1 MTHVC
6 DIYVPYVIC
15 TYMFVCVSCVTYYTG
30 GICRQAARHGEN
42 PVLVVKL
49 LVPIILFGRTCK
61 AENFS
66 KQIFPQNLNISKAF
80 CSAACIGRFVSD
92 AEICDSCNICIIV
105 AGQSMVGL
113 NVILKDFL

>member
-1 MTHVC
+1 MTCVTHVC

-49 LVPIILFGRTCK
+49 LVPILSFGRTCK

-66 KQIFPQNLNISKAF
+66 KILFSEFEYLQSLLQYASEDLYRMQ
-80 CSAACIGRFVSD
+80 RFATVAIYVS
-92 AEICDSCNICIIV
+92 
-105 AGQSMVGL
+105 
-113 NVILKDFL
+113 

>member
-1 MTHVC
+1 MTCVTHVC

-15 TYMFVCVSCVTYYTG
+15 TSYMFVCVSCVTYYTG

-49 LVPIILFGRTCK
+49 LVPILSFGRTCK

-66 KQIFPQNLNISKAF
+66 KH
-80 CSAACIGRFVSD
+80 FVLR
-92 AEICDSCNICIIV
+92 I
-105 AGQSMVGL
+105 
-113 NVILKDFL
+113 